1 MKQEYSPLSRN
12 EIAQIAALDI
22 PSGSYVNLGIGIP
35 TYIADHIPAGR
46 EVLLHSE
53 QGLLG
58 LGPRAVPG
66 EEDEDIVNAS
76 KEPVTLVQGA
86 SVFDHSDSFL
96 IVRGGHLDIAC
107 LGAFQAAA
115 NGNMANW
122 TTGEGVPGVGG
133 AMDLAAGAKN
143 VWVLMEHNQ
152 KDGTPKIL
160 EECTYPITA
169 AGCVDR
175 IYTNL
180 AVLLVTPSG
189 LIVQRMIDELDRHS
203 LQALTGAPL
212 VWADDCGRYAVGAP
226 AYPLASD
233 LMPTMV

>member
-1 MKQEYSPLSRN
+1 MSHQYTPLSRS

-46 EVLLHSE
+46 DVLLHSE

-66 EEDEDIVNAS
+66 DEDLDIVNAS
-76 KEPVTLVQGA
+76 KEPVTLVRGA

-115 NGNMANW
+115 NGDMANW
-122 TTGEGVPGVGG
+122 TTGDGVPGVGG

-152 KDGTPKIL
+152 KDGAPKIL
-160 EECTYPITA
+160 EDCTYPITA

-180 AVLLVTPSG
+180 AVLLVTSSG
-189 LIVQRMIDELDRHS
+189 LVVQRMIDGLDETE
-203 LQALTGAPL
+203 LQALTGARL
-212 VWADDCGRYAVGAP
+212 TWAENCGRYAVGAS

-233 LMPTMV
+233 LVPTAV